1 MMKTILRI
9 LRSSLYALAHIFV
22 LCVLAY
28 ALALLWLALG
38 PTPAHSAELAI
49 GDSIAVGLELPGSAK
64 VGIGPKEVVRRI
76 GNTPLNQ
83 LYHRVVIL
91 STGLSNDPS
100 QWPYVPV
107 QLAMLKAAGAYVIV
121 LGVGSEVAGLA
132 EFNDTL
138 KAEALAN
145 DMAFV
150 WGWPDVH
157 PANYRVLLDNIRRA
171 ECQAFKVCAA

>member
-1 MMKTILRI
+1 MINILRA
-9 LRSSLYALAHIFV
+9 SLLFS
-22 LCVLAY
+22 
-28 ALALLWLALG
+28 LLVPAQ
-38 PTPAHSAELAI
+38 AHSAELAI
-49 GDSIAVGLELPGSAK
+49 GDSIAVGLALPGSAT

-91 STGLSNDPS
+91 STGISNDPS
-100 QWPYVPV
+100 QWAYVPL

-121 LGVGSEVAGLA
+121 LGVGTDVPALT

-150 WGWPDVH
+150 WGWPGVH

-171 ECQAFKVCAA
+171 ECQAYKVCSA